1 MKFTARTLWHIPLV
15 LLGLTMLM
23 PLFLMFT
30 TSLGTAR
37 MALDPGESLWH
48 IFIPRMWR
56 WHNYVDVL
64 RGNVGLDPRHP
75 AQVDFL
81 RYYANSV
88 VVAIGVT
95 LGHVLTSAC
104 AAYAFARLRWPGRD
118 RIFLAYLATMMVPV
132 PVTLIPQFAIIKH
145 IPEWLQ
151 VIIPWVNWTGLRYL
165 GTSATAPLIGRLAGM
180 DSFFSL
186 IVPGMFSAYG
196 TFLLRQFLLTI
207 PRELDEAARIAGA
220 THWQTFSRVILPLA
234 RPGLATLAI
243 FTYMGAWSNLIWPL
257 VVLNLESMYTL
268 PLGMQEFQGQSGTQ
282 WHLMM
287 GASLLVVLP
296 VIVVFFIGQRSF
308 IRGLTVGA
316 VKG

>member
-1 MKFTARTLWHIPLV
+1 
-15 LLGLTMLM
+15 MLM
-23 PLFLMFT
+23 PLGLMFT

-48 IFIPRMWR
+48 VFIPQMWR
-56 WHNYVDVL
+56 WHNFADVWN
-64 RGNVGLDPRHP
+64 GNVGLDPAHP
-75 AQVDFL
+75 GHVDFI
-81 RYYANSV
+81 RYYINSI
-88 VVAIGVT
+88 VVALGIT
-95 LGHVLTSAC
+95 SGHVLTSAC

-118 RIFLAYLATMMVPV
+118 RIFLAYLATMMVPP

-151 VIIPWVNWTGLRYL
+151 LIVPWIDWSGLRYF
-165 GTSATAPLIGRLAGM
+165 GTSAHAPLLGRLTGL

-186 IVPGMFSAYG
+186 MVPGMFSAYG

-207 PRELDEAARIAGA
+207 PRELDEAARIDGA

-243 FTYMGAWSNLIWPL
+243 FTFMAAWSSLLWPL
-257 VVLNLESMYTL
+257 VITNLESMYTL

-282 WHLMM
+282 WNLKM
-287 GASLLVVLP
+287 GASLLMVLP
-296 VIVVFFIGQRSF
+296 VIVVFFLGQRTF